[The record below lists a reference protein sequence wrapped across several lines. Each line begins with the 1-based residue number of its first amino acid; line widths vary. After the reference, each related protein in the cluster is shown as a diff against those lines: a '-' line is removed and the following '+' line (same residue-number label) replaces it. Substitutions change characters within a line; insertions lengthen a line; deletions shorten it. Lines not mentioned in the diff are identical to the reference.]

1 MLASK
6 DYVIKVFKE
15 EISRKNIL
23 VNKLLA
29 RQEELENK
37 LTKMEEI
44 LSYDQRKL
52 NQNNAIK

>member
-52 NQNNAIK
+52 NQDNAIK